1 MEREFDSSF
10 AGGESDNESSIDAM
24 FSGVSFQSFLAE
36 KTLMPLYGDY
46 AVGDPPLGFPEN
58 STSTTTPMSFPFTF
72 FSEDF
77 PALKYRN
84 QLGQNSSDEGP
95 RVGQLKSGEDAG
107 KRKLNL
113 KLPKTEPFHFHN
125 EFNTETIQTQ
135 TQPLN
140 FLTNPTADLKLSPHF
155 FHLPHLHSLEHSQAQ
170 AYLSE
175 SPSKRARVDSMTSP
189 SRLSDPQTLDSIV
202 QSCYYLNR
210 PVVIPQSKLARRR
223 RQKLSEKMQGLQK
236 LMPWD
241 TKMDMST
248 MLEEAHKYVKYLQAQ
263 LKALQSMPPHSS
275 RAFPAAQTSY
285 GGVFGYLEKL
295 TRSQILQVLVNSPV
309 TQNVLYSHGFCVFSL
324 EQLRDVPSLQMLRFF
339 NP

>member
-1 MEREFDSSF
+1 MERDFDSSF
-10 AGGESDNESSIDAM
+10 AGGESDEESSIDAM

-36 KTLMPLYGDY
+36 KTFMPLYGDY
-46 AVGDPPLGFPEN
+46 AVGDPTLGFPEN
-58 STSTTTPMSFPFTF
+58 STSTMTTPTSFPFTF

-107 KRKLNL
+107 KHKLNL

-135 TQPLN
+135 TQPFN
-140 FLTNPTADLKLSPHF
+140 FLTNPTADLKLSQHF
-155 FHLPHLHSLEHSQAQ
+155 FHLPHLHSLELEHSQAQ
-170 AYLSE
+170 AYLSA
-175 SPSKRARVDSMTSP
+175 SPSKRARVESVT
-189 SRLSDPQTLDSIV
+189 SDPQTLDSIV

-275 RAFPAAQTSY
+275 RAFPSAQISY
-285 GGVFGYLEKL
+285 GGVFGYLEQL

-309 TQNVLYSHGFCVFSL
+309 TQNVLYSHGFCVFSF
-324 EQLRDVPSLQMLRFF
+324 EQLRDVDPALQRARIF